1 MRRKRKKDAPKKLRP
16 VSVLKKNFR
25 FGHNGCKA
33 KNIDKR
39 YEGSY
44 NYLCCLGVMKVKWSA
59 IQLQKFRDKRF
70 EIDGSVDI
78 TKDLMETD
86 SEIRGASPFHVTGT
100 GSVARGRVTFDLHVE
115 GTLVLPCARTL
126 VDVHY
131 PVDLKSTETFL
142 LEPSDYE
149 GAEDEEVHVAENEVI
164 DLIPVMKELILLDI
178 PMQVFSE
185 EAKKGELPHTDN
197 WQVLTEDEYLEM
209 EQKAEKA
216 VDPRMAGLAKFFDQD
231 SE

>member
-1 MRRKRKKDAPKKLRP
+1 M
-16 VSVLKKNFR
+16 
-25 FGHNGCKA
+25 
-33 KNIDKR
+33 
-39 YEGSY
+39 
-44 NYLCCLGVMKVKWSA
+44 
-59 IQLQKFRDKRF
+59 
-70 EIDGSVDI
+70 
-78 TKDLMETD
+78 
-86 SEIRGASPFHVTGT
+86 
-100 GSVARGRVTFDLHVE
+100 TFDLHVE

-185 EAKKGELPHTDN
+185 EAKKANCRIRTTG
-197 WQVLTEDEYLEM
+197 
-209 EQKAEKA
+209 
-216 VDPRMAGLAKFFDQD
+216 RC
-231 SE
+231 